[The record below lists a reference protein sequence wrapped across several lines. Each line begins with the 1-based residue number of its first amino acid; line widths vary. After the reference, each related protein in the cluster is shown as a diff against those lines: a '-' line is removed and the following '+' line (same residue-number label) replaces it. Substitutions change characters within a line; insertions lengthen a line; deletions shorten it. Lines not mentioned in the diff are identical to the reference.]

1 MGRVTAAG
9 GVRLEYGAVGT
20 QTPASSAPIVA
31 LRDIT
36 KAFGSTLANDGVSLI
51 VGPGDVVGLVGGN
64 GAGKSTLMRALCGV
78 GEPDAGTL
86 ELDGAPTA
94 WDRFGPAEAQAH
106 GIRIVHQ
113 ELSLCGNLTVAENF
127 FLEAPDLAR
136 PLPGWRRAYRERA
149 RKALDF
155 VFPGNGIGVD
165 RVVEDLSIGHR
176 QMVEISRAATA
187 PHVRVLILDEP
198 TSSLDLERSR
208 QLRAFIHREAA
219 GGLATIFISHK
230 LHEIVDV
237 ATKVMVL
244 RNGRVAWDG
253 AAKDTSIEALVQAMG
268 GGAAAALRRAHAVEA
283 AAEGPVRLRINGPVV
298 ERLGGELVLR
308 AGEIVGLA
316 GLEGA
321 GQKEF
326 LRDLFAGSS
335 RTADR
340 IERSGAVSFVSGDRA
355 REGVFPFWSVFA
367 NIDIERIGRRFAL
380 TPFARPEDAT
390 AIRDAAEQLRLDA
403 GRFTSGILDLSGGNQ
418 QKALVGRALVSDSP
432 TILLD
437 DPTRG
442 VDVAAK
448 ADFYGLF
455 ADAAQQG
462 RLLVWLSTEDL
473 EFMECDR
480 VLVFSK
486 GRIVRELKR
495 EEINEDAIIGAA
507 FSEQI
512 ALVGGEGDRLAAH
525 GPDWGKAVIKVA
537 PFASLIAI
545 LAVMMLVNHKTAS
558 VFGLDLLLSSSIALV
573 FVALAQMF
581 VVGGSEI
588 DLGIG
593 AFAGLI
599 NVLSATVLVDVPWLG
614 VAVIIMAVVVYSL
627 LGALIQL
634 RRIPAIVVTLGAS
647 FVWMGT
653 GYSLQPSPG
662 GSSPDWLSALFG
674 WAIPFIPTSVVII
687 GVVAVLAV
695 AVDRAPLGVVLRAF
709 GNNAPAL
716 ARSGWSALRYGMIRY
731 AIAAIFGTIAGL
743 SLTAVNTASDINVG
757 GPFTL
762 SSVAAVVI
770 GGCGLI
776 GGVLSPWGVVAGAVV
791 LSLIGALLGAL
802 NVSTDYNAAVQGLL
816 LLGMLGLRSV
826 LIRRRAS

>member
-1 MGRVTAAG
+1 MGRIT
-9 GVRLEYGAVGT
+9 AVGEIPIDLAAVGPERARV
-20 QTPASSAPIVA
+20 PAVA
-31 LRDIT
+31 MRGIS
-36 KAFGSTLANDGVSLI
+36 KAFGSTLANDDVSLI
-51 VGPGDVVGLVGGN
+51 VHPGDVVGLVGGN

-78 GEPDAGTL
+78 IQPDAGTL
-86 ELDGAPTA
+86 ELGGILTG
-94 WDRFGPAEAQAH
+94 WDRFGAAEAQAH

-136 PLPGWRRAYRERA
+136 PLPGWRRAYRARA
-149 RKALDF
+149 RRALDF

-165 RVVEDLSIGHR
+165 RIIDDLSIGHR
-176 QMVEISRAATA
+176 QMVEIARAATA
-187 PHVRVLILDEP
+187 PNVRVLILDEP

-208 QLRAFIHREAA
+208 QLCAFIHREAA

-230 LHEIVDV
+230 LHEIIDV

-253 AAKDTSIEALVQAMG
+253 AAEDTSIEALVQAMG
-268 GGAAAALRRAHAVEA
+268 GGAEAALRRAHSAGA
-283 AAEGPVRLRINGPVV
+283 ATEGAVRLRISGPVV
-298 ERLGGELVLR
+298 ERLGGEVVLR
-308 AGEIVGLA
+308 EGEIVGLA

-321 GQKEF
+321 GQKAF

-335 RTADR
+335 QAGNR
-340 IERSGAVSFVSGDRA
+340 IERIGPASFVSGDRQ

-380 TPFARPEDAT
+380 TSFARPEDEA
-390 AIRDAAEQLRLDA
+390 AIRGAAEQLRLDPD
-403 GRFTSGILDLSGGNQ
+403 RFASGILDLSGGNQ

-455 ADAAQQG
+455 ADAARQG

-486 GRIVRELKR
+486 GRIVRELR
-495 EEINEDAIIGAA
+495 RAEITEDAIIGAA

-512 ALVGGEGDRLAAH
+512 ARGSEGDRL
-525 GPDWGKAVIKVA
+525 GSRGRDWGGAVLKAA
-537 PFASLIAI
+537 PFVSLIAI
-545 LAVMMLVNHKTAS
+545 LGVMMLVNHKTAS
-558 VFGLDLLLSSSIALV
+558 VFGLDLLLSSSVALV

-588 DLGIG
+588 DLGVG
-593 AFAGLI
+593 AFAGLV
-599 NVLSATVLVDVPWLG
+599 NVLSATLLVDRPWLG
-614 VAVIIMAVVVYSL
+614 AGVIILCVVVYSL

-662 GSSPDWLSALFG
+662 GGSPDWLSALFG
-674 WAIPFIPTSVVII
+674 WTVPFMPTSVVII
-687 GVVAVLAV
+687 GVVALLAV
-695 AVDRAPLGVVLRAF
+695 ALDRAPLGVVLRGF

-716 ARSGWSALRYGMIRY
+716 ARSGWSVLRYGMIRY
-731 AIAAIFGTIAGL
+731 AVAAIFATIAGL
-743 SLTAVNTASDINVG
+743 SLTAINTASDINVG

-776 GGVLSPWGVVAGAVV
+776 GGILSPWGVVAGAVV

-826 LIRRRAS
+826 LIRRRTV